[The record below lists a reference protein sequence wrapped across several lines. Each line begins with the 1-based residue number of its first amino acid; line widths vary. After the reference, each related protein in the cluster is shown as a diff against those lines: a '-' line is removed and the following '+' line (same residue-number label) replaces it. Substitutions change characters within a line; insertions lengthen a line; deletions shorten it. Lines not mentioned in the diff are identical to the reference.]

1 MLSLDQDKRHN
12 IIAQQWDI
20 IDKRYSLKEEVR
32 QHEALYK
39 CLVNLEEL

>member
-1 MLSLDQDKRHN
+1 MLSLDQDRRHA

-39 CLVNLEEL
+39 QLLKIEEL